1 MLQNIKKY
9 IKIIV
14 SIITIILL
22 IILGI
27 QYHKIDSLKNELS
40 ISKSNEKAF
49 VAENSTLKNENL
61 AFKFTIEQLNYFND
75 SLLVKMNEVRKEL
88 KVKDRDLKQMQYLLS
103 EIKKTDTIRFR
114 DTIFINKEVKIDT
127 LLGDDWYNIR
137 LGLQYPNLISITP
150 TIKSEKYIIV
160 GSRKETIN
168 PPKKCVIG
176 RWFQRKHRV
185 LEVEVIEK
193 NPFIEN
199 KQQRFIEII
208 D

>member
-208 D
+208 E

>member
-1 MLQNIKKY
+1 
-9 IKIIV
+9 
-14 SIITIILL
+14 
-22 IILGI
+22 
-27 QYHKIDSLKNELS
+27 
-40 ISKSNEKAF
+40 
-49 VAENSTLKNENL
+49 
-61 AFKFTIEQLNYFND
+61 
-75 SLLVKMNEVRKEL
+75 MNEVRKEL

-137 LGLQYPNLISITP
+137 LGLHYPNLISITP

>member
-49 VAENSTLKNENL
+49 LAENSTLKNENL